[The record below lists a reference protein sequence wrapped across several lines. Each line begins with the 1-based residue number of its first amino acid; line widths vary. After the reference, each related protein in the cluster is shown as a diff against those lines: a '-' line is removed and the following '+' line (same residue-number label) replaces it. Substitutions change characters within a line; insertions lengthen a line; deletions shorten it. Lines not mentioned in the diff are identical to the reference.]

1 MGRIIK
7 VQKSIK
13 VHIDTLKC
21 HKKMENGRERGGRVG
36 GAWSLALSQVCL
48 KHFGS
53 SPSAGPVSLATLCLS
68 RHGRCKVTAGVAS
81 MSAR

>member
-1 MGRIIK
+1 MDI
-7 VQKSIK
+7 
-13 VHIDTLKC
+13 LKC
-21 HKKMENGRERGGRVG
+21 HKKTENGRERGGGGTG

-53 SPSAGPVSLATLCLS
+53 SPSAGPVSPATLCLS

>member
-1 MGRIIK
+1 MDI
-7 VQKSIK
+7 
-13 VHIDTLKC
+13 LKC
-21 HKKMENGRERGGRVG
+21 HKKNGEWEGTGG

-53 SPSAGPVSLATLCLS
+53 SPSAGPVSSATLCLS

>member
-1 MGRIIK
+1 MG
-7 VQKSIK
+7 
-13 VHIDTLKC
+13 TLKC
-21 HKKMENGRERGGRVG
+21 HKKIEKGGFGGGRGRREVLV
-36 GAWSLALSQVCL
+36 WESLALSQVCL

-53 SPSAGPVSLATLCLS
+53 SPSAGPVSPAALCLS